1 VTPNDEVNSL
11 ACLRFIEVFGRREV
25 YQLPFGAPAEGRRE
39 AVSLEQRG
47 RLLFGA
53 GMDYGRLIERFGE
66 TPAVKTTH
74 LTKEFDY
81 AAFQA
86 LHGESVLPLF
96 LIRAGGEVALFT
108 AENPPTPQAGEVLIS
123 LARAADEAK
132 RP

>member
-1 VTPNDEVNSL
+1 M
-11 ACLRFIEVFGRREV
+11 
-25 YQLPFGAPAEGRRE
+25 
-39 AVSLEQRG
+39 EQRG

-53 GMDYGRLIERFGE
+53 KMDNAHMIDRFGE
-66 TPAVKTTH
+66 TPVVKTTR

-108 AENPPTPQAGEVLIS
+108 ADSPPTPQAGDVLIS
-123 LARAADEAK
+123 LARAADETASTNREK
-132 RP
+132 EPRTQ